1 MKGNS
6 LLQIRIVTGAV
17 LVVAVL
23 LTVRLYVVQ
32 IAQGEAY
39 TKRAAEQY
47 VRSVKDIFD
56 RGMIYFTTK
65 NNEQVSAATLRIG
78 YTLALAPDLLKNVE
92 DAYEKVNAIIPLD
105 KEMFL
110 KRGNKKGDPYEEI
123 ATRVPDDRAEA
134 LRALK
139 IPGVQLYRDRWRYYP
154 GDTLASHAIGFVA
167 YNGDDLVGRYG
178 LERYYEDTLSRTSD
192 DLFVNFFAEI
202 FGNFSAVVFDS
213 KKDKA
218 GHIVTSLEPTV
229 VRSLEKELRS
239 LHDEWGSKETGG
251 VIINPKTGE
260 IYAISAFPD
269 FNNNTFGDVSD
280 SKYFKNPLVE
290 SVYEL
295 GSIIKPL
302 TVASGLDSG
311 AINRTTTYYDAG
323 FLEMDGYKI
332 SNFDGRGRGTVP
344 IQQILSQSL
353 NTGVATIV
361 KLMGRNAFKGYLK
374 ALKIDQET
382 GIDLP
387 NEAHGLTKNLEN
399 NRDIEF
405 ATASYGQGIALTPI
419 AAVRALSALGNGG
432 VLVTPHLATK
442 IIYENGREEVVTSP
456 PLERVFKE
464 ETSEEIT
471 RMLVEVVDTA
481 LVEGKEKMDRYTI
494 AAKTGTAQI
503 ARVDG
508 KGYYDDKYLHSFF
521 GYFPAYDPK
530 FLIFLY
536 TVEPQNVKYASQT
549 LTKPFMNLTKFLL
562 NYYNIPPDR

>member
-23 LTVRLYVVQ
+23 LIVRLYVVQ
-32 IAQGEAY
+32 VANGEAY

-47 VRSVKDIFD
+47 VRSVKNLFD

-78 YTLALAPDLLKNVE
+78 YTLALAPDLLKNIE
-92 DAYEKVNAIIPLD
+92 DAYEKVNGIVPLD

-123 ATRVPDDRAEA
+123 ATRVPEDRAEA
-134 LRALK
+134 LRALN
-139 IPGVQLYRDRWRYYP
+139 IPGVQLYRDQWRYYP

-167 YNGDDLVGRYG
+167 YNGDDLMGRYG

-202 FGNFSAVVFDS
+202 FGNFSTVVFDS
-213 KKDKA
+213 KQDHA
-218 GHIVTSLEPTV
+218 GNIVTSLEPTV

-280 SKYFKNPLVE
+280 IKYFKNPLVE

-332 SNFDGRGRGTVP
+332 SNFDGKGRGTVP

-361 KLMGRNAFKGYLK
+361 KLMGRNTFEGYLK
-374 ALKIDQET
+374 ALKIDKET

-387 NEAHGLTKNLEN
+387 NEAHGLTKNLKN

-419 AAVRALSALGNGG
+419 ATIRALSALGNGG
-432 VLVTPHLATK
+432 MLITPHLATK
-442 IIYENGREEVVTSP
+442 IIYENGREEVVTFP
-456 PLERVFKE
+456 PPERVFKE

-481 LVEGKEKMDRYTI
+481 LAGGKEKMDRYTI

-508 KGYYDDKYLHSFF
+508 KGYYDDRFLHSFF

>member
-17 LVVAVL
+17 LVFAML
-23 LTVRLYVVQ
+23 LIARLYVVQ

-47 VRSVKDIFD
+47 VRSVKDLFD

-92 DAYEKVNAIIPLD
+92 DAYEKVNGIVPLD
-105 KEMFL
+105 KEVFL

-123 ATRVPDDRAEA
+123 ATRIPEDRAEA
-134 LRALK
+134 IRALK
-139 IPGVQLYRDRWRYYP
+139 IPGVQLYRDQWRYYP

-167 YNGDDLVGRYG
+167 YDGDDQVGRYG
-178 LERYYEDTLSRTSD
+178 LERYYEDKLSRASD

-202 FGNFSAVVFDS
+202 FGNFSTVVFDS
-213 KKDKA
+213 KQNQA

-229 VRSLEKELRS
+229 VRTLEKELRN

-269 FNNNTFGDVSD
+269 FNKNTFGAVSD
-280 SKYFKNPLVE
+280 IRYFKNPLVE
-290 SVYEL
+290 NVYEL

-311 AINRTTTYYDAG
+311 AINRNTTYYDAG

-361 KLMGRNAFKGYLK
+361 KLMGRDAFKGYFK

-387 NEAHGLTKNLEN
+387 NEARGLTKNLEN

-419 AAVRALSALGNGG
+419 ATVRALSALGNGG
-432 VLVTPHLATK
+432 MLVTPHLATK
-442 IIYENGREEVVTSP
+442 IIYEDGREEVVTFP
-456 PLERVFKE
+456 PPERVFKE
-464 ETSEEIT
+464 ETSEEVT

-481 LVEGKEKMDRYTI
+481 LVGGKEKMDRYTI

-508 KGYYDDKYLHSFF
+508 KGYYDDRFLHSFF

-536 TVEPQNVKYASQT
+536 TIEPQNVKYASQT
-549 LTKPFMNLTKFLL
+549 LTKPFMSLTKFLL